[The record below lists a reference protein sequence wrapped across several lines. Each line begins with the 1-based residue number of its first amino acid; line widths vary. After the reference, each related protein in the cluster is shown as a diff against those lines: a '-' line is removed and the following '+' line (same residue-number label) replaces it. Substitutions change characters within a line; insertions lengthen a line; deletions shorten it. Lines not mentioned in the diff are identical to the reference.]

1 MIAINLKNRFRLVI
15 FSMLVLLVSI
25 AVIVTVGIRYTKLHI
40 QESNSMDDLVV
51 SLYQIQIL
59 NSEYLTTPSDRVEQQ
74 WMSKYDQIKRMLIRQ
89 TSMPDD
95 VKDALEGLR
104 QTFVQLTLL
113 RDIAPGMGTSNK
125 RLSKQIETTLNLE
138 SQRVIDWASD
148 ISRQTKGRIL
158 THLVFVG
165 VLMLSVIMFVAIATI
180 TIMHVTARRIFSSVN
195 GLKEAAVE
203 IASGTLGLQVEHV
216 GNDEISSL
224 ATAINRMSLDL
235 KVSYQNLHEQTVQ
248 LETEMVER
256 QMIHEAL
263 QKKTADLEKE
273 IVERTRIQEEH
284 ARLQEQLLQSQ
295 KMEAI
300 GLLAGG
306 IAHDFNNILSVIM
319 GYGEMLVMNLPE
331 GKAHDHADQILKASE
346 RAAELTRG
354 LLAFSRKQ
362 TFNLERTDINQLTA
376 DNIKFLK
383 RVIGEDIKLVTTYPP
398 TPLFILLDRGQI
410 QQVLMNLATNARDAM
425 PSGGRLTISITLESL
440 DEDFVTGHA
449 HGSSRDHAVIR
460 VSDTGTGMDKETAE
474 RIFEPFFT
482 TKEKGKGT
490 GLGLSIIHGIIAQHN
505 GLISCSS
512 EPGAGT
518 TFSIYLPLLEESG
531 QQHTAVK
538 AAKGEGISLRGSETI
553 LLAEDD
559 QILLEMTT
567 TIFESN
573 GYRVL
578 GASDGV
584 EAVDIFKKQGDG
596 IDLVILDAVMPK
608 MTGKQAWEEISKLRP
623 GVRVCFISGYADQKI
638 GGKLAVD
645 NSVQLILKPVMPEEL
660 LQKVRE
666 ILDGA

>member
-1 MIAINLKNRFRLVI
+1 VIAINLKNRFRLVI

-25 AVIVTVGIRYTKLHI
+25 AVIVTVGIRHTKLHI
-40 QESNSMDDLVV
+40 QESNGMDDLVV
-51 SLYQIQIL
+51 NLYQIQIL
-59 NSEYLTTPSDRVEQQ
+59 NSEYLTTPSDRVKQQ

-95 VKDALEGLR
+95 VKDALEGLQ
-104 QTFVQLTLL
+104 QTFVQLTSL
-113 RDIAPGMGTSNK
+113 RDVAPGMGTSSK
-125 RLSKQIETTLNLE
+125 RLGKQLATTLNLE
-138 SQRVIDWASD
+138 LQRVIDWASD
-148 ISRQTKGRIL
+148 ISRETKGRIL
-158 THLVFVG
+158 THLMFVG
-165 VLMLSVIMFVAIATI
+165 VLMLSIIMFVAIATI

-235 KVSYQNLHEQTVQ
+235 KGSYQNLHEQTVQ
-248 LETEMVER
+248 LETEIVER

-319 GYGEMLVMNLPE
+319 GYGEMLVRNLPE
-331 GKAHDHADQILKASE
+331 GKAHDHVDQILKASE

-425 PSGGRLTISITLESL
+425 PSGGMLTISITTEIL
-440 DEDFVTGHA
+440 DENVIVR
-449 HGSSRDHAVIR
+449 HGYGSPGEHAVIR
-460 VSDTGTGMDKETAE
+460 VTDTGTGMGRDTAE

-505 GLISCSS
+505 GFISCSS
-512 EPGAGT
+512 EPGVGT
-518 TFSIYLPLLEESG
+518 TFSIYLPISEETG
-531 QQHTAVK
+531 QQRAFS
-538 AAKGEGISLRGSETI
+538 AANRERKSQGGGETI

-559 QILLEMTT
+559 RILMEMTT
-567 TIFESN
+567 TLFESC

-578 GASDGV
+578 GARDGM
-584 EAVDIFKKQGDG
+584 EAVKIFKEKCDE
-596 IDLVILDAVMPK
+596 IDIVILDAIMPN
-608 MTGKQAWEEISKLRP
+608 MNGKQALDEISSLRP
-623 GVRVCFISGYADQKI
+623 GVKACFISGYANQI
-638 GGKLAVD
+638 INGKFVVD
-645 NSVQLILKPVMPEEL
+645 GSVPFISKPVMPEKL
-660 LQKVRE
+660 LEKVRE
-666 ILDGA
+666 ILDAA